1 MSGIGE
7 ALVNAVADLDRP
19 LRLLLSTV
27 CYILALI
34 AFLQGCFRLLKYN
47 EDKFH
52 APSISG
58 TVVSFLISFVLI
70 ALPRVVEAGGQTFFQ
85 GRQPGEREPGIRRA
99 GGGLRPDAGG
109 GADDRRAGRAA
120 RRDQGD
126 LRAAGGVGR
135 GGRRDRAVGAAMHM
149 IGGLMLWHIAWLL
162 LAVQT
167 TLGIAVLRIS

>member
-7 ALVNAVADLDRP
+7 MLVNAVADLDRP

-85 GRQPGEREPGIRRA
+85 GDSPVSVSLGY
-99 GGGLRPDAGG
+99 
-109 GADDRRAGRAA
+109 GARAA
-120 RRDQGD
+120 DYDRMLGAVLTIVELVGLLAVIKGIYV
-126 LRAAGGVGR
+126 LRAASDGAGGAT
-135 GGRRDRAVGAAMHM
+135 AVGAAMHM
-149 IGGLMLWHIAWLL
+149 VGGLMLWHIAWLL